1 VGDGISTITEVMC
14 YFAKFEPLYFQGE
27 SKVAEKLSLAIIDVY
42 SNILRFLSKAKSYY
56 DERTNNRLSSC
67 NHGLKLCLTL
77 AHLLIVYLDGIA
89 KSVVHSPARYTSI
102 LASIN
107 SGREKVDM
115 WAKLIQRESEQD
127 LCLKRSVHHLMNPP
141 FSPTGLD
148 GSSQGHRDA

>member
-1 VGDGISTITEVMC
+1 MC

-27 SKVAEKLSLAIIDVY
+27 SKVAEKLSLAVIDVY

-56 DERTNNRLSSC
+56 DERANNRLSLC
-67 NHGLKLCLTL
+67 THGLKLWLNL
-77 AHLLIVYLDGIA
+77 GFLLIVYLEGIA

-102 LASIN
+102 LASID

-115 WAKLIQRESEQD
+115 WAKLVQRESEQD
-127 LCLKRSVHHLMNPP
+127 LRLKRSVQHLMNLS

-148 GSSQGHRDA
+148 GSSQRHREA